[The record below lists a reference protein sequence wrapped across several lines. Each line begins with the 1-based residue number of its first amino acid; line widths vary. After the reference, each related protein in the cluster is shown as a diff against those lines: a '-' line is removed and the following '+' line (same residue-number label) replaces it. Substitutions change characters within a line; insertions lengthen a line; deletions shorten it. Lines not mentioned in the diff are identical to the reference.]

1 VRAGGGGLVVQGGFV
16 IMWLASIGVQA
27 VSRLCL
33 VVGCAIA
40 IREVYGYLL
49 GKARVLSHR
58 FGDMI
63 LEPHR

>member
-1 VRAGGGGLVVQGGFV
+1 MQVGLV
-16 IMWLASIGVQA
+16 ITWLASLGVRA
-27 VSRLCL
+27 ISRLCL

-40 IREVYGYLL
+40 TREVYTYLL
-49 GKARVLSHR
+49 GKARTLSQR

>member
-1 VRAGGGGLVVQGGFV
+1 MQAGLV
-16 IMWLASIGVQA
+16 IAWLASIGVRA
-27 VSRLCL
+27 ISRLCL

-40 IREVYGYLL
+40 TREVYASLL
-49 GKARVLSHR
+49 GKARILSQR